1 MARFSAAVLGASGQ
15 VGGCI
20 VNSLLAEPL
29 CTRILLVNRRNL
41 DKYND
46 EPRITQ
52 HVVGMDEVATAAV

>member
-1 MARFSAAVLGASGQ
+1 MGRFSAAVLGASGQ

-20 VNSLLAEPL
+20 VNSLLAEPK
-29 CTRILLVNRRNL
+29 CTTILLLNRRTL

-52 HVVGMDEVATAAV
+52 HVVDMDKIATVAV